1 VSPPRGDYKSENV
14 DELAN
19 ILMVEIH
26 PDGDPLT
33 MPDWTGM
40 LRRACNVGVM
50 IRKDGT
56 LNHCNNFLVKTLY
69 SKEYGNEPDV
79 SMFLHTVSC

>member
-1 VSPPRGDYKSENV
+1 MSPPRGDYKTETV

-19 ILMVEIH
+19 IPMVEIH
-26 PDGDPLT
+26 PVGDPLT
-33 MPDWTGM
+33 MLDWTGM
-40 LRRACNVGVM
+40 LRRACSVRVM

-56 LNHCNNFLVKTLY
+56 INHCNNFPVEKLY